1 MFTGGRLRLMGDA
14 GGIKK
19 KKKKKTAKTEQAE
32 EDSGAG
38 REDKRKTGE
47 GEAAAAAAAAAGG
60 GGAGGTSSKPVDR
73 RTDAERRHDEAVAA
87 REAERVAKLASQ
99 SHRDRVAAFNA
110 HLATLSEHHDIPKV
124 GPG

>member
-1 MFTGGRLRLMGDA
+1 MFTGGRLRLKGDA

-47 GEAAAAAAAAAGG
+47 GEAAFL
-60 GGAGGTSSKPVDR
+60 SSCLLFSSILR
-73 RTDAERRHDEAVAA
+73 AICSMA
-87 REAERVAKLASQ
+87 
-99 SHRDRVAAFNA
+99 
-110 HLATLSEHHDIPKV
+110 LSSMVMLGK
-124 GPG
+124 